1 VNTTVL
7 RHQKGI
13 RSKINKRKKIK
24 EKVSK
29 ETKITIYYG
38 KKSYFCSI
46 KLIKMPVTEKYINPF
61 TDFGFK
67 KLFGTEPNK
76 DLLIDFLNEVILP
89 EQRRITDLS
98 YKKNDQIGATEF
110 DRKAIFDLYCTGSNN
125 ERFIV
130 EMQKAKQNYFK
141 DRTVFYSTFPIQE
154 QAQKGD
160 WDYKLSEVFTVG
172 ILDFVFSDE
181 NTTEESKPKK
191 KVQKES
197 LKEPKE
203 DKEVR
208 HVVNLKDQKCRVFYD
223 KLTFIYL
230 EMPNFTKTEDE
241 LETTYD
247 KWLYVLKNLATLP
260 NRPLKLQ
267 EKIFQRLFE
276 TAEIAKFSPEE
287 KEQYEESLKSYR
299 DLKNVIDTSYG
310 DGKKDG
316 ENAEKVKGIIK
327 ALKQGK
333 LTIAE
338 IAEVFSTTV
347 EFVNKVKKEHNI

>member
-1 VNTTVL
+1 MT
-7 RHQKGI
+7 
-13 RSKINKRKKIK
+13 
-24 EKVSK
+24 
-29 ETKITIYYG
+29 
-38 KKSYFCSI
+38 
-46 KLIKMPVTEKYINPF
+46 VTEKYINPF

-89 EQRRITDLS
+89 AQRKIKDLT
-98 YKKNDQIGATEF
+98 YKKNDHLGASEF
-110 DRKAIFDLYCTGSNN
+110 DRRAIFDLYCIGSNN

-160 WDYKLSEVFTVG
+160 WDFKLSEIFTVG

-181 NTTEESKPKK
+181 QIYESEIVEKGTNL
-191 KVQKES
+191 EA
-197 LKEPKE
+197 
-203 DKEVR
+203 KEVR
-208 HVVNLKDQKCRVFYD
+208 HVVNLKDQKCRIFYD

-247 KWLYVLKNLATLP
+247 KWLYVLKNLSTL
-260 NRPLKLQ
+260 NKRPSNLQ
-267 EKIFQRLFE
+267 EKIFQRLFD

-287 KEQYEESLKSYR
+287 KEQYEDSLKSYR
-299 DLKNVIDTSYG
+299 DLKNVIDTSFG
-310 DGKKDG
+310 DGKLEGKL
-316 ENAEKVKGIIK
+316 EEKIQGIIK
-327 ALKQGK
+327 SLKRGK
-333 LTIAE
+333 LTIEE
-338 IAEVFSTTV
+338 ISEDFSVTV
-347 EFVNKVKKEHNI
+347 EYVLKVKREHRL